1 RSVEQPVDRKRFLGS
16 GRRNRTAVRIDGSRL
31 SARGWGRLI
40 DGSAG
45 RQIERSLATAPEK
58 SERQDAGQE
67 RQNAN
72 ERAHEDP
79 HTSQHIAESSFSRR
93 ALWRCG
99 GAHAGSFSILLSL
112 FRASRGTWPGAVPP

>member
-1 RSVEQPVDRKRFLGS
+1 MARSVEQPVDRKRFLGS

-72 ERAHEDP
+72 ERAHEAIP
-79 HTSQHIAESSFSRR
+79 THRSIYQIR
-93 ALWRCG
+93 AFLG
-99 GAHAGSFSILLSL
+99 EPFGVPVPLM
-112 FRASRGTWPGAVPP
+112 PGFFPIF